1 MMQRYFINQQYE
13 GKDEIRLSGETFH
26 HISRVMRMKSDDE
39 FYLVFSEG
47 KAGIAKI
54 VDITN
59 EEVIAHIVKW
69 DHANNELPLKVS
81 IASGL
86 PKGDK
91 LEYII
96 QKGTELGASQFVPF
110 IADRSVVK
118 WDSKKEKKKLERWK
132 KIALEA
138 AEQSHRKLIPE
149 IYSPYPFKKLLEL
162 ANLYDHKLVA
172 FEESAKNGETSNFV
186 KTLSKFKPND
196 SVIIVFGPEG
206 GLTKEEVQQMEES
219 GFQIC
224 GLGPRILRTET
235 APLYALSAISYQLE
249 LMR

>member
-1 MMQRYFINQQYE
+1 MQRYFIDETYTGN
-13 GKDEIRLSGETFH
+13 DEIRLRGDTFH
-26 HISRVMRMKSDDE
+26 HISHVMRMKANDE
-39 FYLVFSEG
+39 FFVVFSDE

-59 EEVIAHIVKW
+59 EEIIAHIVKW
-69 DHANNELPLKVS
+69 EDKRKELPVNIT

-91 LEYII
+91 LELII
-96 QKGTELGASQFVPF
+96 QKGTELGAYQFVPF
-110 IADRSVVK
+110 IADRSIVK
-118 WDSKKEKKKLERWK
+118 WDSKKEKKKLDRWQ

-138 AEQSHRKLIPE
+138 AEQSHRQHIPKIHAPYTFKNLIE
-149 IYSPYPFKKLLEL
+149 YSQSFE
-162 ANLYDHKLVA
+162 HKLVA
-172 FEESAKNGETSNFV
+172 FEESAKIGESSNFV
-186 KTLSKFKPND
+186 KKINEFIHGD
-196 SVIIVFGPEG
+196 SVLIVFGPEG
-206 GLTKEEVQQMEES
+206 GLTKEEVKQMEDS
-219 GFQIC
+219 GFEIC